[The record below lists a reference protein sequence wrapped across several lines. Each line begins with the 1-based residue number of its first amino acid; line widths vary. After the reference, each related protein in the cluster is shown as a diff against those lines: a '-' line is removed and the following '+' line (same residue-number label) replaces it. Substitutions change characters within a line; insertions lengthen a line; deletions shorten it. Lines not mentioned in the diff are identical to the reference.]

1 MAFGV
6 CRYFG
11 RRRSFPQ
18 RRFQNIK
25 QVRGLLI
32 IGIYYRFKWG
42 TFRVAGDDIILTC
55 IRLVSFSAII
65 AYPYPR
71 LILMRRSVVLL
82 LQGDKIRHGII
93 LFS

>member
-1 MAFGV
+1 MSFGV

-42 TFRVAGDDIILTC
+42 TFRVAGDDIILKC

-71 LILMRRSVVLL
+71 LILMRRSVDLL